1 MLLFGVPILQSE
13 AAPTQ
18 ERETL
23 WVWKWGKRWDGD
35 LDCFFC
41 AYVCYILGTFYHSQ
55 FLG

>member
-23 WVWKWGKRWDGD
+23 WVRKWGKRWDGD